1 MVAAVA
7 KLAEAVALGTRE
19 AHNPHKEG
27 GKFGRKDGAEGSEGK
42 EGDGEREGRRE
53 RDKIRE

>member
-1 MVAAVA
+1 MA
-7 KLAEAVALGTRE
+7 KLAEAVALGARE